1 MKTIQFFAAFMAVV
15 LLTSCFAKEQD
26 KTVVKEDQPYTLSD
40 TMKHMIQIDSV
51 QMCNVSEELD
61 LSGEVNY
68 DENKVIKI
76 YPRSSGQVLQS
87 PFSLGDK
94 VQAGQVL
101 AVIKSADVAGNY
113 ADINSADADVAIAK
127 RQMDNQESL
136 YKNGIASER
145 EYEEAKEDYQK
156 ALAEKQKIAAQI
168 QINGGSGATA
178 SGTYTLTAPTSG
190 YIVEKKVA
198 QGDFIRPDMGD
209 NLFTISD
216 LKDVWVWA
224 NVYEADIAKVKEGTS
239 VQVKTLSYPD
249 KIYTGK
255 IDKISEVL
263 DPTNKALKVRI
274 KLDNADMTL
283 KPQMFATVIVTNPL
297 NEQAVCVSTKALI
310 QQNGKTY
317 VVVYNNDHDMKVA
330 EVSVLKTVGDK
341 TYLNSGLTPGQ
352 KVITENE
359 ILIFQ
364 QLVGD

>member
-1 MKTIQFFAAFMAVV
+1 MKTIQLFSTLIVLILFA
-15 LLTSCFAKEQD
+15 SCYAKKQNSP
-26 KTVVKEDQPYTLSD
+26 KENQPYTLSD
-40 TMKHMIQIDSV
+40 TMAHMIQIDSV
-51 QMCNVSEELD
+51 QLCNVSEELD
-61 LSGEVNY
+61 LSGEVSY
-68 DENKVIKI
+68 DENKVVKI

-94 VQAGQVL
+94 VEAGQVL

-113 ADINSADADVAIAK
+113 ADVSSADADVAIAK
-127 RQMDNQESL
+127 RGMENGEAL

-156 ALAEKQKIAAQI
+156 ALAARQKITSLI
-168 QINGGSGATA
+168 QINGGGGATA
-178 SGTYTLTAPTSG
+178 NGAYTLTAPTSG
-190 YIVEKKVA
+190 YIVEKKVNG
-198 QGDFIRPDMGD
+198 GDFIRPDMGD

-224 NVYEADIAKVKEGTS
+224 NVYEADISKVKEGTN
-239 VQVKTLSYPD
+239 VQVKTLAYPD

-263 DPTNKALKVRI
+263 DPSNKALKVRI
-274 KLDNADMTL
+274 KLDNADMML

-297 NEQAVCVSTKALI
+297 NQQAVCVSTKALI

-317 VVVYNNDHDMKVA
+317 VVAYNNDHDMKIA
-330 EVSVLKTVGDK
+330 EVAVLKTVGDK
-341 TYLNSGLTPGQ
+341 TYLNSGLIPGQ

-359 ILIFQ
+359 IFIFQ
-364 QLVGD
+364 QLAGD

>member
-1 MKTIQFFAAFMAVV
+1 MKTIQLFAAFVVIV
-15 LLTSCFAKEQD
+15 LLTSCFAKKKD
-26 KTVVKEDQPYTLSD
+26 APKVDQPYTLSD
-40 TMKHMIQIDSV
+40 TMAHMVQIDSV
-51 QMCNVSEELD
+51 QLCNVNEELQ

-76 YPRSSGQVLQS
+76 FPRSSGQVLQS

-94 VQAGQVL
+94 VQTGQVL

-113 ADINSADADVAIAK
+113 ADVSSADADVAIAK
-127 RQMDNQESL
+127 RQMDNQEAL

-145 EYEEAKEDYQK
+145 EYEEAKEDYLK
-156 ALAEKQKIAAQI
+156 ALANKQKISSLI
-168 QINGGSGATA
+168 QINGGSGASA
-178 SGTYTLTAPTSG
+178 NGTYTLTAPSSG
-190 YIVEKKVA
+190 YIVEKKVN

-224 NVYEADIAKVKEGTS
+224 NVFEADIAKVREGTD

-249 KIYTGK
+249 KVYTGK
-255 IDKISEVL
+255 IDKVSQVL
-263 DPTNKALKVRI
+263 DPSNKALRVRI
-274 KLDNADMTL
+274 KLDNADMML

-297 NEQAVCVSTKALI
+297 NEKAVCVSTKALV
-310 QQNGKTY
+310 QQNGRSY
-317 VVVYNNDHDMKVA
+317 VVVYNNDHDMKIA

-352 KVITENE
+352 KVITQNQ
-359 ILIFQ
+359 LFIFQ
-364 QLVGD
+364 QLAGD

>member
-1 MKTIQFFAAFMAVV
+1 MKTIQLFLALIM
-15 LLTSCFAKEQD
+15 LLLLGGCYAKKQQAPAKENQS
-26 KTVVKEDQPYTLSD
+26 YSLSD
-40 TMKHMIQIDSV
+40 TMAHMIKIDSV
-51 QMCNVSEELD
+51 QLCNVSEELD
-61 LSGEVNY
+61 LSGEVSY

-87 PFSLGDK
+87 SFSLGDK
-94 VQAGQVL
+94 VEAGQVL

-113 ADINSADADVAIAK
+113 ADVSSADADVAIAK
-127 RQMDNQESL
+127 RQMENQEAL

-145 EYEEAKEDYQK
+145 EFEEAKEDYQK
-156 ALAEKQKIAAQI
+156 ALAGKQKITSLI
-168 QINGGSGATA
+168 QINGGNGATA
-178 SGTYTLTAPTSG
+178 NGTYTLTAPTSG
-190 YIVEKKVA
+190 YIVEKKVN

-224 NVYEADIAKVKEGTS
+224 NVYEADIAKVKEGTD

-255 IDKISEVL
+255 IDKVSQVL

-274 KLDNADMTL
+274 KLDNADMML

-297 NEQAVCVSTKALI
+297 PEQAVCVSTKALI
-310 QQNGKTY
+310 QQNGKSY
-317 VVVYNNDHDMKVA
+317 VVVYNNDHDMKIA
-330 EVSVLKTVGDK
+330 EVDILKTVGDK
-341 TYLNSGLTPGQ
+341 TYLNSGLTPRQ

-359 ILIFQ
+359 IFIFQ
-364 QLVGD
+364 QLAGD